1 MKVNM
6 QQFNGYLTG
15 LGDGDAKARRD
26 ATGGLAKYSDAEW
39 EGTPEAVVAAVAA
52 LIATRPQQVADPSDA
67 PSRGNAAKALGNI
80 GTRSPAVV
88 PELLRLLREDAD
100 NAVRTE
106 AARAL
111 GKIGVGAGAA
121 GGALVAV
128 LAGRDGG
135 DVLRCEAARAL
146 ARTDPQG
153 PDTAA
158 ALRAAADDDSGSVG
172 VCAAEALW
180 RASGDADRATRALVA
195 RLGDAG
201 VRAAAA
207 QVLYRMGPQ
216 AKAAVPALLV
226 ASEDRNRLFHESVV
240 MALQNID
247 PRAAASAGVPRV
259 YVERIVTSRTPCA
272 NRDRGP
278 HHVHRKI
285 TEPAGLGTPIQ
296 PQQLTT
302 TTTLTSGKIDM
313 KAFRRVIFSYNQGT
327 FGGTGP
333 TCSAAATLQTSP
345 DGSTWTDEA
354 NDVGTI
360 TIAGQNT
367 GLTKEIRASQITA
380 GKRYARLQVVCT
392 IGGTSPTI
400 PVAGLAIG
408 LEAYHKPGSAQND
421 TATYPAANQN
431 VT

>member
-6 QQFNGYLTG
+6 QQFNGYLAR
-15 LGDGDAKARRD
+15 LNEGDAAARRE

-39 EGTPEAVVAAVAA
+39 EGTPEAVVEAVAA
-52 LIATRPQQVADPSDA
+52 LIDARRQRTEPSDA

-100 NAVRTE
+100 DAVRME

-111 GKIGVGAGAA
+111 GKIGAEAGAA

-128 LAGRDGG
+128 LKDRNGG
-135 DVLRCEAARAL
+135 DALRCEAARAL

-158 ALRAAADDDSGSVG
+158 ALSAAADDHSGSIG

-216 AKAAVPALLV
+216 AKAAIPALLV
-226 ASEDRNRLFHESVV
+226 AAKDKNRLFQESVV

-247 PRAAASAGVPRV
+247 PNAAARARV
-259 YVERIVTSRTPCA
+259 
-272 NRDRGP
+272 
-278 HHVHRKI
+278 K
-285 TEPAGLGTPIQ
+285 
-296 PQQLTT
+296 
-302 TTTLTSGKIDM
+302 
-313 KAFRRVIFSYNQGT
+313 
-327 FGGTGP
+327 
-333 TCSAAATLQTSP
+333 
-345 DGSTWTDEA
+345 
-354 NDVGTI
+354 
-360 TIAGQNT
+360 
-367 GLTKEIRASQITA
+367 
-380 GKRYARLQVVCT
+380 
-392 IGGTSPTI
+392 
-400 PVAGLAIG
+400 
-408 LEAYHKPGSAQND
+408 
-421 TATYPAANQN
+421 
-431 VT
+431 